1 MNHQGDEMEEDE
13 GRRVEEGEEEEIPP
27 AQHSQ
32 PHGAEMSHIQL
43 VERAT
48 LLPRMVQRQSD
59 SEEEDVASSQHLEH
73 TRPQDH
79 DVRSSQ
85 LHMTHSATSQHPLH
99 VASPPPGQ
107 HSSPSPQGVCVH
119 IYLSICLSILYIYAP
134 DPHQGT
140 CVDPLTLA
148 FFHGNL
154 FFSQ

>member
-1 MNHQGDEMEEDE
+1 MEEDE
-13 GRRVEEGEEEEIPP
+13 GRRVEEEEEEEIPS

-85 LHMTHSATSQHPLH
+85 LHMTHSSTSQHPLH

-107 HSSPSPQGVCVH
+107 RSSPSPQGVCVCIS
-119 IYLSICLSILYIYAP
+119 IYLSIYLIYIYICSRP
-134 DPHQGT
+134 PPGDLCGPLDPSIIFPWQ
-140 CVDPLTLA
+140 PI
-148 FFHGNL
+148 
-154 FFSQ
+154 FFSVDA

>member
-1 MNHQGDEMEEDE
+1 MEEDE
-13 GRRVEEGEEEEIPP
+13 GKRVEEGEEEEIPP

-48 LLPRMVQRQSD
+48 LLPRMVQRHSD
-59 SEEEDVASSQHLEH
+59 SEEEDVALSQHLEH

-99 VASPPPGQ
+99 IASPHPGQ
-107 HSSPSPQGVCVH
+107 RSSPSPQGECVF
-119 IYLSICLSILYIYAP
+119 IYLSIYLSLSLSLYIYIYIYMPP

-140 CVDPLTLA
+140 YVAPLTLA
-148 FFHGNL
+148 
-154 FFSQ
+154 